1 MKPTERPVE
10 LLWTGGWDST
20 FRLLVLLLAHRLPV
34 QPSYLRDARRVSMP
48 IELDTMARLRD
59 ALAETHPH
67 TRDCLLPTRE
77 VSLPHASP
85 DDDIQRAFARLMR
98 LYWFGDQYA
107 YLARFCRD
115 YRLQDVELSVEWFT
129 RGTSAV
135 LAPQAAPT
143 QSPHGLPTWRLRADA
158 DPDLRMIFGAY
169 SFPLLRTSRD
179 AMADVIASNEWNQ
192 LMAMTWFCHRPA
204 KGLRPCGFCNPCQY
218 AVEEGF
224 GWRIPRGRRVLS
236 KLYGRTLWPL
246 RGRARQW
253 LRGWEV
259 R

>member
-1 MKPTERPVE
+1 MRTDRPVE

-20 FRLLVLLLAHRLPV
+20 FRLLDLLLVHRLPV
-34 QPSYLRDARRVSMP
+34 QPTYLRDPGRPSLS
-48 IELDTMARLRD
+48 IELDTMARLRE
-59 ALAETHPH
+59 ALAQAHPQ
-67 TRDCLLPTRE
+67 TRDFLLPTRE
-77 VSLPHASP
+77 VPLPEASL

-98 LYWFGDQYA
+98 TWWFGDQYA
-107 YLARFCRD
+107 FLARFCRD
-115 YRLQDVELSVEWFT
+115 YRLQDVELSVEWFS

-135 LAPQAAPT
+135 IATQAAPT
-143 QSPHGLPTWRLRADA
+143 RSPHGLPTWTLRADA
-158 DPDLRMIFGAY
+158 DPDMRTIFGAFA
-169 SFPLLRTSRD
+169 FPLLRTPRE
-179 AMADVIASNEWNQ
+179 AMTEVIARNGWNA

-204 KGLRPCGFCNPCQY
+204 KGARPCGFCNPCQY

-224 GWRIPRGRRVLS
+224 DWRIPRGRRALS

-253 LRGWEV
+253 LRRWQA